1 MRKLLT
7 LALALLA
14 LLAPLALIAPAHAA
28 KPESPGSGA
37 QGGISLTVHTHSQ
50 QFGGGP
56 GGADLLF
63 GTQPLSFDPSE
74 GESFQYSSVSCDD
87 PARFNDVALN
97 FNPDYPGIEDPA
109 PVRHLVEGTVT
120 ETTESGDR
128 GTVEG
133 TITTILCEGD
143 EEGDQIVIEYEGRFR
158 RAGDSQA
165 RFTGQFEIVGGTG
178 EFADLSGQGSITG
191 EFTCLPGVLE
201 RFEDADSCAELG
213 AFSDAV
219 FRLKG
224 SYQDPTA

>member
-1 MRKLLT
+1 M
-7 LALALLA
+7 
-14 LLAPLALIAPAHAA
+14 
-28 KPESPGSGA
+28 
-37 QGGISLTVHTHSQ
+37 
-50 QFGGGP
+50 
-56 GGADLLF
+56 
-63 GTQPLSFDPSE
+63 
-74 GESFQYSSVSCDD
+74 SCED

-128 GTVEG
+128 GTIEG
-133 TITTILCEGD
+133 TITTILCEDG
-143 EEGDQIVIEYEGRFR
+143 EEGDEIHIEYEVRFR
-158 RAGDSQA
+158 RTSDDQI
-165 RFTGQFEIVGGTG
+165 RVTGTFQIVGGTG

-201 RFEDADSCAELG
+201 RQDADSCADLG

-224 SYQDPTA
+224 HYQDPTA